1 MKKYDK
7 NGQNLTKDQLRNKI
21 QILEGV
27 TLQMYRL
34 LDSLEKTNALDNQI
48 SPLVEMTM
56 NDYINYIK
64 EQV

>member
-1 MKKYDK
+1 MKKQSK
-7 NGQNLTKDQLRNKI
+7 QNVINKLNT
-21 QILEGV
+21 LEGI

-48 SPLVEMTM
+48 SPLVEMAM

>member
-1 MKKYDK
+1 MKTPRSIMKKQSKQDVI
-7 NGQNLTKDQLRNKI
+7 NKLNA
-21 QILEGV
+21 LEGI

-48 SPLVEMTM
+48 SPLVEMAM

>member
-1 MKKYDK
+1 MKKQSKQDVI
-7 NGQNLTKDQLRNKI
+7 NKL
-21 QILEGV
+21 QILEGI

-48 SPLVEMTM
+48 SPLVEMAM

>member
-1 MKKYDK
+1 MKK
-7 NGQNLTKDQLRNKI
+7 QNKQDVINKLK
-21 QILEGV
+21 ILEGI

-48 SPLVEMTM
+48 SPLVEMAM

>member
-1 MKKYDK
+1 MKSIGSIMKKQTK
-7 NGQNLTKDQLRNKI
+7 QNVINKLNT
-21 QILEGV
+21 LEGI

-48 SPLVEMTM
+48 SPLVEMAM

>member
-1 MKKYDK
+1 MKTPGSIMKKQSK
-7 NGQNLTKDQLRNKI
+7 QNVINKLNA
-21 QILEGV
+21 LEGI

-48 SPLVEMTM
+48 SPLVEMAM

>member
-1 MKKYDK
+1 MKTPGSIMKKQSK
-7 NGQNLTKDQLRNKI
+7 QNVINKLNA
-21 QILEGV
+21 LEGI

-48 SPLVEMTM
+48 SPLVEMAM
-56 NDYINYIK
+56 NDYMNYIK

>member
-1 MKKYDK
+1 MKKQSKQDVI
-7 NGQNLTKDQLRNKI
+7 NKLNT
-21 QILEGV
+21 LEGI

-48 SPLVEMTM
+48 SPLVEMAM